1 MKAQWFTPSA
11 LALATV
17 TLTAVALATPGTTP
31 AQTWRQVG
39 PPGGTVITLEADPH
53 DVKKIYLGTSDGHV
67 FASVDEGAHWQLLSR
82 IGTGQDDVVT
92 HILIDSRDSNRLY
105 ASTWTLYSGGGGVYR
120 SDDAGHTWN
129 IIGLPKETVRALAQS
144 PTHPDVFL
152 AGSLTGVYRSLDS
165 GASWVRI
172 TPEHHDDLRN
182 FDSVAF
188 DPHNDDIIYAGT
200 YHLPWK
206 TSNGGKDWV
215 PIKTG
220 MIDDSDVMTI
230 IVDPNNPDNV
240 HATACSGIYH
250 SMNGAQTWTKY
261 QGIPFAFRRTQL
273 IRQDPRDSQTLYAG
287 TTSGLWKTTNEKDFK
302 RITPG
307 DWVINAIIIDP
318 KNPDR
323 LILGTEREGVQI
335 SENAGATFTS
345 SNLGFHHQHILD
357 VAMDKDNA
365 QRALVVLTF
374 DNDAFLVT
382 KDGGTSWAPLG
393 PGLKRTD
400 LRHVYAAPTGWWAS
414 LTTGGWMKYD
424 ETTNK
429 WVKAGFFI
437 PEPVATPVAT
447 AAPPTKTRTGTK
459 TAAARPAPK
468 AKTPVPQLSAFLV
481 NDMAFG
487 SDAWYAA
494 TTGGVLVSKDSGKN
508 WKSAA
513 KDDFVKQP
521 AQSLEI
527 SADGS
532 QIWAVS
538 QKNLLYTAD
547 SGATWTAKELL
558 FAAAGNLKLHRLDD
572 SNLFLTSNMGLYSS
586 HDAGRSW
593 NRSDVRELQ
602 FQDVAGSGNAMVVSL
617 QKHGLLVSF
626 DAGKSWQRMNDPLA
640 DSYFPVVRMR
650 RNGGLVAA
658 SATEGLLSLEPG
670 ARSASAAVGVSQV
683 TPPVANGMEQ
693 PKQ

>member
-1 MKAQWFTPSA
+1 MKAQWLAASTVA
-11 LALATV
+11 LATLALAT
-17 TLTAVALATPGTTP
+17 AGTTP

-53 DVKKIYLGTSDGHV
+53 DLKKIYLGTSDGHV
-67 FASVDEGAHWQLLSR
+67 FSSMDEGAHWQLLSR

-92 HILIDSRDSNRLY
+92 HILVDSRDSNRLY

-165 GASWVRI
+165 GTSWTRI

-188 DPHNDDIIYAGT
+188 DPHSDDIIYAGT

-206 TSNGGKDWV
+206 TSNGGKDWF

-250 SMNGAQTWTKY
+250 SVNGAQTWTKY

-273 IRQDPRDSQTLYAG
+273 IRQDPRNPQVLYAG

-335 SENAGATFTS
+335 SENGGATFTS
-345 SNLGFHHQHILD
+345 SNVGFHHQHILD

-365 QRALVVLTF
+365 ARALVVLTF
-374 DNDAFLVT
+374 DSDAFLVT

-429 WVKAGFFI
+429 WVKAGLFV
-437 PEPVATPVAT
+437 PEPVAAPA
-447 AAPPTKTRTGTK
+447 AAPATTKSRTTTKTGTK

-468 AKTPVPQLSAFLV
+468 AKTPVPQLTAFLV

-494 TTGGVLVSKDSGKN
+494 TAGGVLVSKDAGKT
-508 WKSAA
+508 WKSVA
-513 KDDFVKQP
+513 KDEFVKQP
-521 AQSLEI
+521 AQSLEV
-527 SADGS
+527 SADS
-532 QIWAVS
+532 AQVWAVS
-538 QKNLLYTAD
+538 QKNLLYSAD
-547 SGATWTAKELL
+547 NGATWSAKELS

-572 SNLFLTSNMGLYSS
+572 ANLYLTSNMGLYAS
-586 HDAGRSW
+586 HDAGRNWS
-593 NRSDVRELQ
+593 RADVRELQ
-602 FQDVAGSGNAMVVSL
+602 FQDVAGNGNAMVLSL

-626 DAGKSWQRMNDPLA
+626 DSGKSWQRLNDPLA
-640 DSYFPVVRMR
+640 DSYFPVVRLR

-658 SATEGLLSLEPG
+658 SATEGLLTLEPG
-670 ARSASAAVGVSQV
+670 ARSASAGVGVSQV
-683 TPPVANGMEQ
+683 TPAPTGIAQ